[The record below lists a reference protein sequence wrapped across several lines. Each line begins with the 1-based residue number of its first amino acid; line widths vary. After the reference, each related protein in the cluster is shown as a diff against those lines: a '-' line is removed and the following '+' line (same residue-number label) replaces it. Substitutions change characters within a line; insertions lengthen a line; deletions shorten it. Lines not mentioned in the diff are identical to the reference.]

1 MKTSLATPNGASLAV
16 GATTEAKNQLE
27 SFGRM
32 AFGGAGMLVSD
43 PLSLKM
49 YNLWDDCFE
58 KFRHIF
64 GGALPAVPP
73 FRGSDP
79 AADAGLRR

>member
-1 MKTSLATPNGASLAV
+1 
-16 GATTEAKNQLE
+16 
-27 SFGRM
+27 M